1 MPLHVALSTSS
12 GVPIYEQIERRVRA
26 AILSGELSEGEA
38 LPSIRGLARD
48 LQISVITT
56 SRAYSDL
63 AQQGYISNVPGKGS
77 FVAPRNTELMREQVL
92 RQIEGHLYDAADM
105 ARLGGVDDA
114 ELHTMLDLVLGLGA
128 DDQETSH
135 E

>member
-1 MPLHVALSTSS
+1 MALHVVLSTSS
-12 GVPIYEQIERRVRA
+12 GVPIYEQIEQQVRA
-26 AILSGELSEGEA
+26 AILSGELAEGEA

-56 SRAYSDL
+56 TRAYSDL
-63 AQQGYISNVPGKGS
+63 AQQGYVANVPGKGS
-77 FVAPRNTELMREQVL
+77 FVLPRNTELMREQVL
-92 RQIEGHLYDAADM
+92 RQIEGHLSDAAHM